1 MKSLAFLAVPALVCV
16 FFLTPAEGAKKK
28 KKTASSTGD
37 VAGTLV
43 SITKGEGADATTTL
57 TVTVPG
63 AKKKAPPIERK
74 FELTKGAK
82 IGTLVV
88 AKKAFELASGKLE
101 DLKAGDRVVIQV
113 KEDRNDQAERVMLV
127 SATKKA
133 KAAN

>member
-1 MKSLAFLAVPALVCV
+1 MKSLAFLVAPALICV
-16 FFLTPAEGAKKK
+16 FFMAPAEGAKKK
-28 KKTASSTGD
+28 KKNASSTGD

-57 TVTVPG
+57 TVKVPG

-82 IGTLVV
+82 FGTLTV
-88 AKKAFELASGKLE
+88 AKKAFEFSTAKLE
-101 DLKAGDRVVIQV
+101 DLKAGDRVMIQI
-113 KEDRNDQAERVMLV
+113 KEDRNDQAERVTLV
-127 SATKKA
+127 SATKKP